1 MNVLKADKKILLL
14 GIGNN
19 GRSDDA
25 LGWKFV
31 EEFTSQQELFDV
43 EYRYQLQVEDA
54 LQITEYDTVIFV
66 DASHTQYT
74 NGYSFYECTP
84 NRKDTFTTHS
94 LEPETVL
101 WLANDLFNQLPKAYV
116 MAISGMEWELH
127 QGLTEAAQLNF
138 ERAIEHFKNWISENK
153 YKETSYSR

>member
-31 EEFTSQQELFDV
+31 EEFTSRQELFDV

-66 DASHTQYT
+66 DASHTIYT
-74 NGYSFYECTP
+74 NGFSFHECIPT
-84 NRKDTFTTHS
+84 RKDTFTTHS

-101 WLANDLFNQLPKAYV
+101 WLANDLFNQTPKAYI

-127 QGLTEAAQLNF
+127 QGLTETAQLNF
-138 ERAIEHFKNWISENK
+138 ERAVDYFKNWLIH
-153 YKETSYSR
+153 YKLLEQ